1 MVAQLLSNAD
11 DDGRKHF
18 CDLADGGATFP
29 SHGMDQG
36 LDSIYDFEALLQ
48 EDTRLPMYASGW
60 TGAPMTWEQQQQ
72 WNAWLSSCTWNG
84 LDMNHMTSQSPQ
96 LSMKYNKMVQPTFPW
111 TEMSLDP
118 EKPTTPAKVRAVKG
132 GSGSEGKMPQPVG
145 SGRQKEVPHDTAQ
158 VPKKLPFAGNER
170 QLLVKGEPAK
180 LNVPAQPSSL
190 VHQLP
195 LEELL
200 DSAQCDSSEDEIC
213 RLPLGLLVGISGGVS
228 GMEAQKLLPTVGG
241 SSDKFRNTSSS
252 ASSGSSTADSSGYG
266 GGTPQAKRVSSPMDT
281 SLAGQEIT
289 TVMVRNVPSNV
300 KQSGF
305 VKALEDTGFGGS
317 FDFCYLPSAFD
328 TGKNKGY
335 AFINFVSIAAYD
347 AFGKEWHGSRR
358 FNVRAADPALNVS
371 AAALQGLE
379 RNIEK
384 WDAPR
389 MRRVRNPEFRPF
401 VVKNVR
407 KGDASMVPVQS
418 FEKALYSDAPA
429 LENTAVMAVPPGL
442 LPSQGTLDMVPP
454 PGLLPPPGL
463 AL

>member
-1 MVAQLLSNAD
+1 
-11 DDGRKHF
+11 
-18 CDLADGGATFP
+18 
-29 SHGMDQG
+29 
-36 LDSIYDFEALLQ
+36 
-48 EDTRLPMYASGW
+48 
-60 TGAPMTWEQQQQ
+60 
-72 WNAWLSSCTWNG
+72 
-84 LDMNHMTSQSPQ
+84 
-96 LSMKYNKMVQPTFPW
+96 
-111 TEMSLDP
+111 
-118 EKPTTPAKVRAVKG
+118 
-132 GSGSEGKMPQPVG
+132 
-145 SGRQKEVPHDTAQ
+145 
-158 VPKKLPFAGNER
+158 
-170 QLLVKGEPAK
+170 
-180 LNVPAQPSSL
+180 
-190 VHQLP
+190 
-195 LEELL
+195 
-200 DSAQCDSSEDEIC
+200 
-213 RLPLGLLVGISGGVS
+213 
-228 GMEAQKLLPTVGG
+228 MEAQKLLPTVGG